1 MVSEAIHADAE
12 RPVLRPAAAR
22 TWLLA
27 EALALGTA
35 SAVHAGR
42 LVPGFAHAQA
52 RTAEAVIALVLV
64 GAAAASWL
72 RPAWTRWFA
81 IRAQGFA
88 LLGTLVGLFTI
99 AIGIGPQ
106 TVPDVAYHLVLLAAL
121 AAGLV
126 VAVRCRAG

>member
-1 MVSEAIHADAE
+1 MVSARPDDVV
-12 RPVLRPAAAR
+12 RPVLRPAVAR

-42 LVPGFAHAQA
+42 LIPGFAHAQA

-64 GAAAASWL
+64 GAAVASWL

-88 LLGTLVGLFTI
+88 LVGLFTI